1 MRSRGKAVVFLASV
15 VLIGGIGLGAAGA
28 IREKQR
34 QTQRAI
40 GLTGGDPDKA
50 MASIARYGCAACHD
64 IRGAQMPG
72 GRAAQS
78 LSGISERI
86 YLGGAV
92 NNTPDNLIRWI
103 VNPKQ
108 FDPKTAMPVTGIS
121 DAEARNVAAY
131 LYRSAR

>member
-1 MRSRGKAVVFLASV
+1 MPSRGKAVI
-15 VLIGGIGLGAAGA
+15 VLSSIVLVGGLGIGVAAA
-28 IREKQR
+28 IKENQR
-34 QTQRAI
+34 QTHRAI
-40 GLTGGDPDKA
+40 ALTGGDPDKA
-50 MASIARYGCAACHD
+50 MPAIVRYGCAACHE
-64 IRGAQMPG
+64 IPGAQMPG

-78 LSGISERI
+78 LLGITDRI

-103 VNPKQ
+103 ANPKQ

-131 LYRSAR
+131 LYRMAH

>member
-1 MRSRGKAVVFLASV
+1 MRSRGKAVVFLSCV
-15 VLIGGIGLGAAGA
+15 ILIGGIGIGVAAA
-28 IREKQR
+28 VKENHR

-40 GLTGGDPDKA
+40 ALTGGDPDKA

-64 IRGAQMPG
+64 IPGTQMPG

-78 LSGISERI
+78 LSGITDRI

-108 FDPKTAMPVTGIS
+108 FDPKSAMPVTGIG

-131 LYRSAR
+131 LYRTAR

>member
-1 MRSRGKAVVFLASV
+1 MHSRGKALIFLSGI
-15 VLIGGIGLGAAGA
+15 VLIGGIGVGAAVA
-28 IREKQR
+28 IKENQR
-34 QTQRAI
+34 QTHRAI
-40 GLTGGDPDKA
+40 ALTEGNPDQA
-50 MASIARYGCAACHD
+50 MPAIVRYGCAACHE
-64 IRGAQMPG
+64 IPGTQMPG

-78 LSGISERI
+78 LSGITDRI

-131 LYRSAR
+131 LYRTAR

>member
-1 MRSRGKAVVFLASV
+1 MRSRGKALIFLSSII
-15 VLIGGIGLGAAGA
+15 LIGGIGLGAAVA

-50 MASIARYGCAACHD
+50 MASIARYGCAACHE
-64 IRGAQMPG
+64 IPGAQMPG

-78 LSGISERI
+78 LSGITERV

-108 FDPKTAMPVTGIS
+108 FDPKSAMPVTGIN

-131 LYRSAR
+131 LYRIAR